1 MRIEARVDYGL
12 RALIELS
19 RHDRTVT
26 GHELADAL
34 DLSPKFLAT
43 VLSSLRRA
51 GLIHTRRGSSGGYC
65 LARPAEDITVADVLV
80 VLQGATDA
88 TDSPYGDLWQGLLDS
103 FLDAA
108 RCRSV
113 AEIASSA

>member
-19 RHDRTVT
+19 RHDRTVA

-34 DLSPKFLAT
+34 QLSATFLAS
-43 VLSSLRRA
+43 VLSDLRRA
-51 GLIHTRRGSSGGYC
+51 GLIHTRRGSSGGYL
-65 LARPAEDITVADVLV
+65 LAKPPEDITVADVLV
-80 VLQGATDA
+80 VLQGVTDA
-88 TDSPYGDLWQGLLDS
+88 TDSPYGDLWQALLDS

-108 RCRSV
+108 RCRNV
-113 AEIASSA
+113 AELAASV